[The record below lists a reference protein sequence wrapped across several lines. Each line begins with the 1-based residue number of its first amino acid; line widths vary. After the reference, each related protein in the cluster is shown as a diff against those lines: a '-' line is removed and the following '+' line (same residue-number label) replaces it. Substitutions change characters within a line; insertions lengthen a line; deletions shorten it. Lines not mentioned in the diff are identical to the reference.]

1 VFLAGLAA
9 HHGYLTFGKVVAVAV
24 AGGFISDQVLFY
36 VGRRYGARVFA
47 RFPGLAAR
55 VPRAQELLRRWDI
68 LAIIGVRFL
77 YGLRIAAPIVIGSCG
92 IRPWRLALFDLI
104 GAVIWAL
111 VVGGLGYFAGQAIQ
125 YWIAR
130 LDLDIVLG
138 LMAVALFAGTVW
150 NVVRARRKLSARS

>member
-9 HHGYLTFGKVVAVAV
+9 HHGYLTFGKMVAVAV